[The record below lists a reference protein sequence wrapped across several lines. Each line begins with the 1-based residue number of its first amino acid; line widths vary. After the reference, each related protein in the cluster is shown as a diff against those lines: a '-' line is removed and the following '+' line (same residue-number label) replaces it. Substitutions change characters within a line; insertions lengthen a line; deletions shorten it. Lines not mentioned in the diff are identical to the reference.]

1 MFLTLVNYGRRSL
14 QTSPDKWWR
23 VQHFLRL
30 SAVNILYHLIYH
42 IFNIIIILI
51 LLLFIFLK

>member
-1 MFLTLVNYGRRSL
+1 MLLTIANYGRRAV

-30 SAVNILYHLIYH
+30 SAVNNLNL
-42 IFNIIIILI
+42 
-51 LLLFIFLK
+51 